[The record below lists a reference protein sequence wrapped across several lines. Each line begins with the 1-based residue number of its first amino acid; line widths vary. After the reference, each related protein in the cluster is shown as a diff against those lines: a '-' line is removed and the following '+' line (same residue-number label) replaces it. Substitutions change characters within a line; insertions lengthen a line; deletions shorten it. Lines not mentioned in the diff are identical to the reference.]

1 MQSFHRRVYSI
12 LAHNVCQVSL
22 PRPQVQTE
30 PSAASARLCCWPA
43 PTAPVIRWSAR
54 CTPLGVR
61 PSNVHNRSLNA
72 TYQSCYT
79 PDMDSCGPWVGRLT
93 KPAHARKLMCPCCGY
108 WTLSERGTFEICAEC
123 GWEDDGQ
130 DDADADVVR
139 GGPNGAL
146 SLTAARE
153 HYRNRLNDED
163 R

>member
-1 MQSFHRRVYSI
+1 
-12 LAHNVCQVSL
+12 
-22 PRPQVQTE
+22 
-30 PSAASARLCCWPA
+30 
-43 PTAPVIRWSAR
+43 
-54 CTPLGVR
+54 
-61 PSNVHNRSLNA
+61 
-72 TYQSCYT
+72 
-79 PDMDSCGPWVGRLT
+79 
-93 KPAHARKLMCPCCGY
+93 MCPCCGY